1 MLRPTPT
8 TFSDSIKRPRD
19 YSSARAR
26 SVTEPLAVV
35 LALLLCHACAW
46 AGLQVKP
53 GYVEV
58 TLDKGRP
65 AGSFLITNIGT
76 TPERLRINAFHFNY
90 TEQGG
95 ITQSPTGEHS
105 LAQWLHFNPR
115 ELSLAPNTSR
125 AVRFTIAPRG
135 KLKPGEYWGAMEMES
150 LNAIGS
156 KSVEKD
162 GKTLNI
168 KMISAIMVPIF
179 GTVGKVKYAG
189 AIDEIKLSAHPK
201 GGVAVETTLSNQG
214 TGRLGAT
221 VNYQIHD
228 ASGQLTAEGILGKSY
243 IFRESK
249 RRFFQKIEEDLSPGL
264 YTVTVSATAQHL
276 KKPFERETQVEWTG
290 IPAEQLPENAP
301 GVESAPESTAPP
313 PPQSQSPDPL
323 AGANGSEPSP
333 DEQ

>member
-115 ELSLAPNTSR
+115 ELSLAPKTSR

-135 KLKPGEYWGAMEMES
+135 KLKPGEYWGAMELES
-150 LNAIGS
+150 LAVQRVTGEAGAD
-156 KSVEKD
+156 KSVSL
-162 GKTLNI
+162 GL
-168 KMISAIMVPIF
+168 MYSIMVPIF
-179 GTVGKVKYAG
+179 GTVGQVRYEG
-189 AIDEIKLSAHPK
+189 QLSEPNLV
-201 GGVAVETTLSNQG
+201 GTGEGVFVRTLLTNSG
-214 TGRLGAT
+214 TGRLRPQGT
-221 VNYQIHD
+221 CQITNPAGKVVAEARTGRSYVLRDGRRWFQAPVDPNVPLPEGTYTLRASFDILPVKD
-228 ASGQLTAEGILGKSY
+228 A
-243 IFRESK
+243 RN
-249 RRFFQKIEEDLSPGL
+249 
-264 YTVTVSATAQHL
+264 
-276 KKPFERETQVEWTG
+276 KPLVRETQFEWK
-290 IPAEQLPENAP
+290 
-301 GVESAPESTAPP
+301 PP
-313 PPQSQSPDPL
+313 PTSEKATQSTNRQRRAALREAALGRGQPADSAKPDK
-323 AGANGSEPSP
+323 
-333 DEQ
+333 